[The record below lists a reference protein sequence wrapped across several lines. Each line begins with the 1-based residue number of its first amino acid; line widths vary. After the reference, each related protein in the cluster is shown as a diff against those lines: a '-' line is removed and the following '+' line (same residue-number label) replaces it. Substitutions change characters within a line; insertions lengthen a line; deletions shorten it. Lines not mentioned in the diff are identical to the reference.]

1 MKSNTF
7 HGSSV
12 HRRPA
17 EFVAIDGVI
26 DGAEN
31 GKIGA
36 VVLAYLTFRKA
47 FARDMPDMLSD
58 GGGLYCRQRL
68 TFNDAAELLVLRS
81 TDRASCKFPI
91 DCKAQIEAEL
101 SAADVV
107 MLTQAEAEN
116 LDFPERTKALKLG
129 N

>member
-1 MKSNTF
+1 M
-7 HGSSV
+7 
-12 HRRPA
+12 
-17 EFVAIDGVI
+17 
-26 DGAEN
+26 
-31 GKIGA
+31 
-36 VVLAYLTFRKA
+36 LADLAFRKA
-47 FARDMPDMLSD
+47 VARDMPDMLSD

-101 SAADVV
+101 SAADVL
-107 MLTQAEAEN
+107 MLTQAEAES

-129 N
+129 NISAARQ